1 MPFWKDWGPAYKE
14 GWCGSFNV
22 VREVQMAGDGTL
34 RFLPIRELES
44 LRTDGNSQDKL
55 VLETEETEIKAG
67 DGVSFEL
74 KFKIDLENTDADKML
89 LYLRCGEGKKTVCTF
104 DFRHAELS
112 VDRSNS
118 DGWSVGT
125 SHSVMY
131 LAGKKELDVHIFSDQ
146 SSLEIFTDNYQNNH
160 SNNIFAGNEQNGIK
174 MCACGGKVTV
184 TDIAAYGIEACE

>member
-1 MPFWKDWGPAYKE
+1 MTE
-14 GWCGSFNV
+14 N
-22 VREVQMAGDGTL
+22 GTL
-34 RFLPIRELES
+34 KFLPIKELES
-44 LRTDGNSQDKL
+44 IRTAGSTEAEL
-55 VLETEETEIKAG
+55 VLGAEETEIKAG

-74 KFKIDLENTDADKML
+74 KFKIDFQNTDADKLL
-89 LYLRCGEGKKTVCTF
+89 LYLRCGEGKKIVCTF
-104 DFRHAELS
+104 DFGHAELS

-118 DGWSVGT
+118 DDWSVGT

-146 SSLEIFTDNYQNNH
+146 SSIEIFTDNYQNNH

-184 TDIAAYGIEACE
+184 TDIEAYGLESCE

>member
-1 MPFWKDWGPAYKE
+1 
-14 GWCGSFNV
+14 
-22 VREVQMAGDGTL
+22 MAGDGTL